1 MLWKSIARWAIMA
14 IAVPLAAVGIR
25 KLSESLE
32 ARRGKNRTTGLLRKS
47 ADGLDFMSGRK
58 SKRALSRASR

>member
-25 KLSESLE
+25 RLSESME
-32 ARRGKNRTTGLLRKS
+32 AKRGKNRTTGVLRRS
-47 ADGLDFMSGRK
+47 ADGLDYVSGRR
-58 SKRALSRASR
+58 SKRETAPR